1 MTGMAPGP
9 TSPVVGLVVVTYS
22 PGPALAGL
30 LDSLPAAYTG
40 ELRVILADNG
50 STDGS
55 VEQAAQ
61 RPGVRLVRTGGNL
74 GYGGG
79 ANAGVRALEPGI
91 DWVLIVNPD
100 LVFAAGAIDRLLAC
114 ADRQPTAGAFGP
126 LITTPDGVVYP
137 SARNL
142 PSIADGVGHALCG
155 WWWPTNPWTRRY
167 RLDAQ
172 EPTERIAGWLSG
184 SCLLVRRRAFEQV
197 GGFDEAYFM
206 YFEDVDLGDRL
217 ARAGWTN
224 VYCPSARVVHR
235 GGHATEREPG
245 PMAVAHHRSAYRY
258 LATRHPARWQAPLR
272 WALKAGLGG
281 RALLASRLHK
291 VAAGAELP
299 DRHVPG
305 PSAGSPSGPR

>member
-1 MTGMAPGP
+1 MTGP
-9 TSPVVGLVVVTYS
+9 TPPVVGLVIVTYS
-22 PGPALAGL
+22 PGPALTDL
-30 LDSLPAAYTG
+30 LDSLPAAFTG
-40 ELRVILADNG
+40 ELRVVLADNG

-55 VEQAAQ
+55 VEQAAR

-79 ANAGVRALEPGI
+79 ANAGVRALGPDV
-91 DWVLIVNPD
+91 DWVVIANPD
-100 LVFAAGAIDRLLAC
+100 LVFAAGAIDRLLQC
-114 ADRQPTAGAFGP
+114 ADRHPGAGAFGP

-172 EPTERIAGWLSG
+172 EPVERIAGWLSG

-224 VYCPSARVVHR
+224 VYCPSARVTHR

-258 LATRHPARWQAPLR
+258 LAARHPARWQAPLR
-272 WALKAGLGG
+272 WVLKAGLGA
-281 RALLASRLHK
+281 RALLASRLHA

-299 DRHVPG
+299 DRHVAG
-305 PSAGSPSGPR
+305 PAADAPPRSR

>member
-1 MTGMAPGP
+1 MAGSTP
-9 TSPVVGLVVVTYS
+9 PVVGLVAVTYS
-22 PGPALAGL
+22 PGPALDRM
-30 LDSLPAAYTG
+30 LDSLAGAYSG
-40 ELRVILADNG
+40 DLRVILADNG

-55 VEQAAQ
+55 VERAAR

-79 ANAGVRALEPGI
+79 ANVGVRALGLGI
-91 DWVLIVNPD
+91 DWVVIANPD
-100 LVFAAGAIDRLLAC
+100 LVFAAGAIDRLLEC
-114 ADRQPTAGAFGP
+114 ADRHPAAGAFGP

-172 EPTERIAGWLSG
+172 APTERIAGWLSG

-217 ARAGWTN
+217 SRAGWTN
-224 VYCPSARVVHR
+224 VYCPSARVAHR
-235 GGHATEREPG
+235 GGHATERDPG

-258 LATRHPARWQAPLR
+258 LAARHPARWQAPLR
-272 WALKAGLGG
+272 WALKAGLGA
-281 RALLASRLHK
+281 RALLARRLHK

-299 DRHVPG
+299 DRHAPG
-305 PSAGSPSGPR
+305 PAAR